1 MQAIRWILYFFAAL
15 FVVTAI
21 FVVLPWST
29 FNAFVG
35 WFGPYAYPDEPLIQ
49 YSIKAML
56 ALFFWIGVLMFVVVA
71 RPEKYPTILLV
82 FVWLFLSFAVIAL
95 GLGWTYGVPWF
106 FYIDAVSSAVI
117 GALFLAYRAQAA
129 KGEASEG

>member
-71 RPEKYPTILLV
+71 RPEKYPTRGMFNSRSETNGSNSLLMTP
-82 FVWLFLSFAVIAL
+82 S
-95 GLGWTYGVPWF
+95 
-106 FYIDAVSSAVI
+106 
-117 GALFLAYRAQAA
+117 
-129 KGEASEG
+129 